1 MSLSMCNLDVS
12 QPCKEVHTMIA
23 HTFEDAFSAEWI
35 KTHLKNPTHDLIL
48 LRRLIP
54 WQSIIDR
61 LTPFYHPHK
70 GRNGHPLRTLVAISI
85 LARLRQL
92 SDEKVIEGIKETRA
106 MQYFCNV
113 PDQGLMTFMNPS
125 TLCRFR
131 KRLGTQGIA
140 IIEEGVFNHL
150 RSAHAIEADMMLQD
164 STVLESPII
173 YPTDVRLLFKAFD
186 KMALIAKQAQI
197 EPWWDQAQIKK
208 LWRAHN
214 LDGSNPLAYLCA
226 FYLLFEPA
234 LETFARHHDDLPGG
248 PLKTRS
254 QTLLDALLILDEQTQ
269 LKLEGQRSIPNRLV
283 SLDDLDARPIQKGK
297 RHAKTEFGTMLQ
309 LSFNRQGFMIT
320 AENFIGKPDDRT
332 LYGPT
337 FEQFRKRMSASPQG
351 VVTDLGYRNAKNLK
365 LHHEDLDYI
374 FMGNSSDVD
383 EAHKEAAR
391 KARSATEGFI
401 AVAKTWRGFGRSV
414 YRSLEGAT
422 LWTLLNQCAY
432 NLKKV
437 LQLYRHE
444 ALSEATLM
452 ALQW

>member
-1 MSLSMCNLDVS
+1 
-12 QPCKEVHTMIA
+12 MIA

-186 KMALIAKQAQI
+186 NMAIIAKQAQL

-208 LWRAHN
+208 LWRVHN
-214 LDGSNPLAYLCA
+214 LDGSNPLASLCA

-234 LETFARHHDDLPGG
+234 LATFARHHDDLSEG

-269 LKLEGQRSIPNRLV
+269 LKLEGQRSIPHRLV

-297 RHAKTEFGTMLQ
+297 RHPKTEFGTMLQ

-320 AENFIGKPDDRT
+320 AENFIGKPDDKKLYAPT
-332 LYGPT
+332 LDL
-337 FEQFRKRMSASPQG
+337 FRKRMATSPNG
-351 VVTDLGYRNAKNLK
+351 AVTDLGYRSPKNLK
-365 LHHEDLDYI
+365 LSHEDLNWVL
-374 FMGNSSDVD
+374 MGESADVD
-383 EAHKEAAR
+383 EAHREIAL

-401 AVAKTWRGFGRSV
+401 AVAKTWRGFGRSL
-414 YRSLEGAT
+414 YRGLEGAIR
-422 LWTLLNQCAY
+422 WTLLNQGAY
-432 NLKKV
+432 NLKKL
-437 LQLYRHE
+437 LQLYRQE

-452 ALQW
+452 ALQV